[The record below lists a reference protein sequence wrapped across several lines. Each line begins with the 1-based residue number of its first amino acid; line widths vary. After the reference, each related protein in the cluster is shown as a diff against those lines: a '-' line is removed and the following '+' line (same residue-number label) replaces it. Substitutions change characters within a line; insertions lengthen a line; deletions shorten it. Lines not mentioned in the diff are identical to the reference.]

1 VADLTPQERL
11 QPCLLD
17 RLTDEQPAV
26 HVEGRDRRVV
36 SIRQLRDA
44 VLRDTAWLLNASAHL
59 TPEEAAECPLAAR
72 SVVNFGMPDL
82 TGMTASSVNTDSVEE
97 MVREAVERFEP
108 RILAGTVR
116 VVARSGAEEN
126 SHNAIVFEIH
136 GDLWAQ
142 PVPEP
147 LYLRTEIDLET
158 GQCSL
163 EARADG

>member
-1 VADLTPQERL
+1 
-11 QPCLLD
+11 
-17 RLTDEQPAV
+17 
-26 HVEGRDRRVV
+26 
-36 SIRQLRDA
+36 
-44 VLRDTAWLLNASAHL
+44 
-59 TPEEAAECPLAAR
+59 
-72 SVVNFGMPDL
+72 MPDL
-82 TGMTASSVNTDSVEE
+82 TGMTASSVNTESVEE

-116 VVARSGAEEN
+116 VVARSGPDEN

-163 EARADG
+163 EARSDG